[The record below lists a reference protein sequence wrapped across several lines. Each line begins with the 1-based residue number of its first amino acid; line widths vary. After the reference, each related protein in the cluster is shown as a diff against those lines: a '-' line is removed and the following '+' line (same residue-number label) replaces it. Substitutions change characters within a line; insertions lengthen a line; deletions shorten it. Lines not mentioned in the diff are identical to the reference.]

1 MANSPKT
8 MQQIRMILQQLQ
20 KGISHRRIARSL
32 NISRNTVKYYV
43 DRFLASSFSF
53 QELLGLED
61 EALSALVYKQ
71 ECSITTSE
79 ALSAGP
85 GYPGPAESA
94 HRPSDF
100 EKQVPY
106 FLKEL
111 GRKGVTRMLLWQEY
125 IGQNP
130 DGYRY
135 TQFCERLSRHQQ
147 LRGASMHFEHHPGQ
161 VLMIDFAGDTLGY
174 VNPDT
179 GEWVTCPVFVGVLPF
194 SGYGYVCALANAA
207 IPQVVSALNQCLEF
221 FNGVPQTVKC
231 DNMRQM
237 VSKSCRY
244 EPVFTEVFNQ
254 WALHYN
260 IALTAARVGKPK
272 DKAHVENLVKITYQ
286 RIYAPLRNQTFKSLD
301 ELNRGIGHQLD
312 LHHQTLL
319 QRKNY
324 NRSQCFLMHE
334 QPVLSALPAS
344 SFRLRHSVQA
354 KVQKNYHVTL
364 GEDWHHY
371 SVPYQY
377 IGKTLQVNYDT
388 DVVEIFHQYQRV
400 ALHVRSFKKHGYTT
414 VKEHMPEGHQKFFE
428 ARGWDQDYFLAQA
441 QRIGPS
447 VHQYLSQVLKTRLFT
462 EQTYNTCLGLIRL
475 GRDYSHQR
483 LENACKRALLGN
495 RFTYRVVADILA
507 HNLDEQPLPAGE
519 GQQTEL
525 FRVPEHS
532 NIRGKENYQ

>member
-1 MANSPKT
+1 MANTVKT
-8 MQQIRMILQQLQ
+8 MQQIRMMLQQLH

-32 NISRNTVKYYV
+32 NISRNTVKQYV
-43 DRFLASSFSF
+43 DRFLASSFSY

-61 EALSALVYKQ
+61 EALSALVYKP
-71 ECSITTSE
+71 ENGIATSE
-79 ALSAGP
+79 AALSGGP
-85 GYPGPAESA
+85 GYPGPPESA
-94 HRPSDF
+94 NRPSDF
-100 EKQVPY
+100 ENRVSY
-106 FLKEL
+106 FLEEL

-147 LRGASMHFEHHPGQ
+147 LRQASMHFEHQPGQ
-161 VLMIDFAGDTLGY
+161 VVMVDFAGDMLGY
-174 VNPDT
+174 VNIDT
-179 GEWVTCPVFVGVLPF
+179 GEWIRCPVFVAVLPF
-194 SGYGYVCALANAA
+194 SGYGYVCALANAT
-207 IPQVVSALNQCLEF
+207 IPQVVSALNQCLAF
-221 FNGVPQTVKC
+221 FNGVPQAVKC

-260 IALTAARVGKPK
+260 ITLTAARVGKPK
-272 DKAHVENLVKITYQ
+272 DKAHVENLVRVTYQ
-286 RIYAPLRNQTFKSLD
+286 RIYAPLRNQTFKSLGA
-301 ELNRGIGHQLD
+301 LNRGIRHQLG
-312 LHHQTLL
+312 LHHQALL

-324 NRSQCFLMHE
+324 SRSQCFLLHE
-334 QPVLSALPAS
+334 QPVLSTLPTS
-344 SFRLRHSVQA
+344 PFQLRHSVQA

-377 IGKTLQVNYDT
+377 IGKTLHVNYDT
-388 DVVEIFHQYQRV
+388 DVVEIFHQHQRI
-400 ALHVRSFKKHGYTT
+400 ALHTRSFKKHGYTT
-414 VKEHMPEGHQKFFE
+414 MKEHMPEGHRKFFE

-441 QRIGPS
+441 QKIGPS
-447 VHQYLSQVLKTRLFT
+447 VHQYLTLVLGARLFT

-475 GRDYSHQR
+475 GKTYGPQR
-483 LENACKRALLGN
+483 LENACKRALSGS
-495 RFTYRVVADILA
+495 RYTYRVVADILA
-507 HNLDEQPLPAGE
+507 NNLDQQPLQH
-519 GQQTEL
+519 QQTEL
-525 FRVPEHS
+525 FRTPEHD